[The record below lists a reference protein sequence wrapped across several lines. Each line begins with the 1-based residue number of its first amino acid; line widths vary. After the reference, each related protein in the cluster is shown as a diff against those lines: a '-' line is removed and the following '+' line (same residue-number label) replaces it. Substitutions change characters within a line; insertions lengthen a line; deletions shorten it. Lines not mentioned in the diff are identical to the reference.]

1 MARSASSPVR
11 SNSTLQ
17 NQPLRPVFR
26 AGLAILAVL
35 ASSGVT
41 RVTSV
46 GLLAAPDAAKF
57 QIEEATIESIQ
68 SAILKGDLTS
78 TRVVQLY
85 LNRIKAYDGPC
96 VDQPQGILGSFTTI
110 KHAGQLNALITLNLR
125 PASRAA
131 HAFGPRKAR
140 SMTDGVDNSPDMPDA
155 LEVAAK
161 QDAHFTS
168 TGTLIGP
175 LHGIVF
181 SVKDWYDTFDMRT
194 TSGMDVAYANDRPPH
209 DATFIT
215 RLRDAG
221 GIILAKANVGSPNV
235 GSRSPFGGVSCNPYD
250 TERSTGTS
258 SSGSG
263 SSVGA
268 NLVTCS
274 IAEETGG
281 SILHPTKNNSV
292 VGLAPTQELVSRNGM
307 YDAGYNTRVG
317 PICRTVQ
324 DAARVLDVIAGYDPK
339 DELTVFSVGRLPA
352 SPYQS
357 FANERRL
364 DGMRIGVIREYM
376 DRKLFN
382 ESDTESLDITERAI
396 ADLQRLGA
404 IIVDPGPGGALLQ
417 KYIDQYAP
425 SALNKLFIGQ
435 FPETFPVDASGKP
448 SADHIASLVDMFL
461 NPSLV
466 PGGLSL
472 RSFGASPSVGESR
485 YMLEL
490 YLKERGDGNI
500 KSLEDLNDKSTSYRD
515 VRPEAGN
522 DRRAAPGTANG
533 AMTLDNSNRWLT
545 RFAVQQIVLQGM
557 EELHLDAM
565 VSPTGN
571 IPPYILGQPLE
582 PNLNGRGPSTWSFL
596 GTQGFPM
603 LGVPAGFTT
612 EVYDR
617 VRDAAAAG
625 GTRLV
630 GPVPA
635 RLPVSVMFIG
645 RPFGEPTLFRIA
657 SAYERATHHRTPPP
671 DFGPVR
677 SNRAQ

>member
-1 MARSASSPVR
+1 MKSKSG
-11 SNSTLQ
+11 
-17 NQPLRPVFR
+17 FR
-26 AGLAILAVL
+26 TSLAILAITANSV
-35 ASSGVT
+35 VT
-41 RVTSV
+41 MVTPV
-46 GLLAAPDAAKF
+46 RLLAASEPATF
-57 QIEEATIESIQ
+57 QIEEATIEGIQ

-85 LNRIKAYDGPC
+85 LNRIKAYNGPC
-96 VDQPQGILGSFTTI
+96 VDQPQGILGPFTPI
-110 KHAGQLNALITLNLR
+110 KHAGQINALITLNLR
-125 PASRAA
+125 PASRSA
-131 HAFGPRKAR
+131 HGFDPRKAR
-140 SMTDGVDNSPDMPDA
+140 SMTDSADDHPDMPDA

-161 QDAHFTS
+161 QDAYFRS

-181 SVKDWYDTFDMRT
+181 AIKDWYDTFDMRST
-194 TSGMDVAYANDRPPH
+194 AGLDVAYANDRPPH

-221 GIILAKANVGSPNV
+221 AIILAKANVGSPNV
-235 GSRSPFGGVSCNPYD
+235 GSRSPFGGVNCNPYD
-250 TERSTGTS
+250 TERSAGTS
-258 SSGSG
+258 SGGSG

-268 NLVTCS
+268 NLVTCA

-307 YDAGYNTRVG
+307 YDSGYNTRVG

-339 DELTVFSVGRLPA
+339 DELTVFSVGRLPSSA
-352 SPYQS
+352 YQS
-357 FANERRL
+357 FANEKRL

-382 ESDTESLDITERAI
+382 QADTESIDITERAI
-396 ADLQRLGA
+396 ADLHRLGA
-404 IIVDPGPGGALLQ
+404 TIIDPGPGGALLQ
-417 KYIDQYAP
+417 KFIDKYAP
-425 SALNKLFIGQ
+425 PVLNKLFISR
-435 FPETFPVDASGKP
+435 FPKDFPVDASGKP

-461 NPSLV
+461 NPSLT
-466 PGGLSL
+466 PGGLSI
-472 RSFGASPSVGESR
+472 RDFGTARSVGEPR
-485 YMLEL
+485 YSLEL
-490 YLKERGDGNI
+490 YLRERGDANI
-500 KSLEDLNDKSTSYRD
+500 KSVKDLVDQSTSYTD
-515 VRPEAGN
+515 TPDAGTRPTAGVEN
-522 DRRAAPGTANG
+522 TSS
-533 AMTLDNSNRWLT
+533 AMTLDNSNRWLM

-565 VSPTGN
+565 VCPTGN

-582 PNLNGRGPSTWSFL
+582 PTLNGRGASIWSFL
-596 GTQGFPM
+596 GTQGFPE

-612 EVYDR
+612 QVYDR
-617 VRDAAAAG
+617 VRDGSAPG

-630 GPVPA
+630 GPIPA
-635 RLPVSVMFIG
+635 KLPVSVMLFG

-657 SAYERATHHRTPPP
+657 SAYESATHHRMPPP

-677 SNRAQ
+677 